1 MKKTVLTF
9 LVLLFVMALSSK
21 SFAQDVC
28 KSNPRYCK
36 LLVDTAGVKMML
48 ITLKPG
54 EKLATHTH
62 PWNFGYV
69 LKGGLYKWTYAD
81 GKTESVQMKEGDS
94 FAGAPEGTHHSW
106 NAGKTTIQF
115 VLYEKQD

>member
-1 MKKTVLTF
+1 MKKTIVKF
-9 LVLLFVMALSSK
+9 LAAAFFVACATVSN
-21 SFAQDVC
+21 AQDVC
-28 KSNPRYCK
+28 KSNPLQCK
-36 LLVDTAGVKMML
+36 ILEDTANVKMVL

-54 EKLATHTH
+54 EKLVTHTH

-69 LKGGLYKWTYAD
+69 LKGGLYKWTYTD
-81 GKTESVQMKEGDS
+81 GKTESAQMKEGDH

-106 NAGKTTIQF
+106 NGGNTTIQF

>member
-1 MKKTVLTF
+1 MKKKAIQFFTAIF
-9 LVLLFVMALSSK
+9 FIACGSIAN
-21 SFAQDVC
+21 AQDVC
-28 KSNPRYCK
+28 KANPSYCK
-36 LLVDTAGVKMML
+36 LLEDTAGVKMML

-54 EKLATHTH
+54 EKLVTHTH

-81 GKTESVQMKEGDS
+81 GKTESAQMKEGDH

-106 NAGKTTIQF
+106 NAGNTTIQF

>member
-1 MKKTVLTF
+1 MKKKSISVLAAAI
-9 LVLLFVMALSSK
+9 LLICSQAVK
-21 SFAQDVC
+21 AQDVC
-28 KSNPRYCK
+28 KSNPSHCK
-36 LLVDTAGVKMML
+36 LLEDTAGVKMML
-48 ITLKPG
+48 VTLKPG

-81 GKTESVQMKEGDS
+81 GKTESAQMKEGDH

-115 VLYEKQD
+115 VLYEKQQ

>member
-1 MKKTVLTF
+1 MKKTILRGITALFFVVLAAN
-9 LVLLFVMALSSK
+9 VH
-21 SFAQDVC
+21 AQDVC
-28 KSNPRYCK
+28 KTNPSYCK
-36 LLVDTAGVKMML
+36 LLADTAGVKLML

-54 EKLATHTH
+54 HKLITHTH

-69 LKGGLYKWTYAD
+69 LKGGLYKWTFTD
-81 GKTESVQMKEGDS
+81 GKTESAQMNEGDS
-94 FAGAPEGTHHSW
+94 FAGAPEGTHYSW

>member
-1 MKKTVLTF
+1 MKKTIILSTVALF
-9 LVLLFVMALSSK
+9 LVALGSK
-21 SFAQDVC
+21 TYAQDVC
-28 KSNPRYCK
+28 KSNPSHCK
-36 LLVDTAGVKMML
+36 LLVDTANVKMML

-69 LKGGLYKWTYAD
+69 LKGGLYKWTYSN
-81 GKTESVQMKEGDS
+81 GKTESAEMKEGDS

>member
-1 MKKTVLTF
+1 MKKSFLPFIAVLF
-9 LVLLFVMALSSK
+9 LIVVGTK
-21 SFAQDVC
+21 VHAQDVC
-28 KSNPRYCK
+28 KTNPSYCK
-36 LLVDTAGVKMML
+36 ILVDTAEVKMML

-54 EKLATHTH
+54 ERLATHTH

-69 LKGGLYKWTYAD
+69 LKGGLYKWTYSD
-81 GKTESVQMKEGDS
+81 GKTESAQMKEGDS

>member
-1 MKKTVLTF
+1 MKKTIIPF
-9 LVLLFVMALSSK
+9 LAVILLIAFGSAVH
-21 SFAQDVC
+21 AQDVC
-28 KSNPRYCK
+28 KSNPTHCK
-36 LLVDTAGVKMML
+36 VLTDTAGVKMML

-69 LKGGLYKWTYAD
+69 LKGGLYKWTYSD
-81 GKTESVQMKEGDS
+81 GKTESAQMKEGDS